1 MASGN
6 AAARLT
12 YYALDVVRYR
22 PPPLASLDA
31 LDVPYLG
38 TVILEAAGLPLSDA
52 CRERRRLMLLCRGR
66 YHDCPARD
74 EVLRFH
80 RRLLDAGLLRPL

>member
-1 MASGN
+1 VLVESFSHLP
-6 AAARLT
+6 AAAAGEPRCE
-12 YYALDVVRYR
+12 
-22 PPPLASLDA
+22 

-38 TVILEAAGLPLSDA
+38 TVILEAAGLPLSDTY
-52 CRERRRLMLLCRGR
+52 RERRCLMLLCRGR
-66 YHDCPARD
+66 YYDCPARD